1 MVLSLMRKHAK
12 SWLIKFLIAIIA
24 VVFIFYFGY
33 SFTADKAL
41 KVAYVNGELISGP
54 EYQKAYRDLSLAM
67 QARYKDMWNENMAKM
82 FNLKQRALDN
92 LINQRLMTQAAK
104 RLGLDVT
111 EEEVQQ
117 AIMNYPAFQVDGRF
131 DMRQYQLLLS
141 QNRMKPE
148 DFEQTITQDLL
159 DQKLKQFL
167 FAFLN
172 IPEKE
177 VLESYTFE
185 NETVN
190 IAFIPFKAETFKKT
204 VQLSPSDV
212 AAYYEKH
219 KEDYRVPKKIKA
231 VYIELGPGLFDE
243 AVEITDKEVVSFY
256 EYNIE
261 QYKHPKEVR
270 ARHILFKAA
279 EDASDEVVQKA
290 KKKAEKVLEKA
301 RKGDDFAKL
310 AKQYSEG
317 PSSSDGG
324 DLGYFQAGQMDPAF
338 EAAAFSLKPGEISD
352 LVRTPFGVHIIK
364 VEDIRE
370 ARTDPLEAVREK
382 IKETLTRHAATEKAH
397 EKGLL
402 LMDQMP
408 YDIELPVYAK
418 QHDLKV
424 TYSTFFAENEP
435 VTGIE
440 GSEKVVPSLFA
451 LEKNQTSELVELGGK
466 FYIFQVAESKES
478 SIPPLKEVE
487 AQVKADAAADAA
499 RKAAAAAASKWLEEL
514 KGGKSWDQV
523 AKVSGRTPEETGF
536 FSRRDPIPKM
546 GRAPGL
552 TETAFALS
560 SDKRYPDKVFQT
572 EEGVLVIR
580 WLGRKGIDPEKFK
593 KEADEYRRAL
603 VQAKHQQLFQNW
615 LESLRKDA
623 EIEIVT
629 HVTG

>member
-1 MVLSLMRKHAK
+1 MDTRSL
-12 SWLIKFLIAIIA
+12 
-24 VVFIFYFGY
+24 
-33 SFTADKAL
+33 ADKAL

-67 QARYKDMWNENMAKM
+67 QARYKDMWNENMARM
-82 FNLKQRALDN
+82 FNLKKRALDN
-92 LINQRLMTQAAK
+92 LIDQRLMTQAAR

-111 EEEVQQ
+111 EEEVQK
-117 AIMNYPAFQVDGRF
+117 AIMNYPAFQVAGRF
-131 DMRQYQLLLS
+131 DMRRYELLLS

-148 DFEQTITQDLL
+148 DFEQAMTQDLL

-177 VLESYTFE
+177 VLEAYTFE

-190 IAFIPFKAETFKKT
+190 IAFIPFKAEMFKKA
-204 VQLSPSDV
+204 VNLSPSDV

-219 KEDYRVPKKIKA
+219 KGDYRVPKKIKA
-231 VYIELGPGLFDE
+231 VYIELGPDLFDE
-243 AVEITDKEVVSFY
+243 AVEITDKEIVSFY

-261 QYKHPKEVR
+261 QYKHPKEVK
-270 ARHILFKAA
+270 ARHILFKVD
-279 EDASDEVVQKA
+279 EDAADEVAQ
-290 KKKAEKVLEKA
+290 KA
-301 RKGDDFAKL
+301 RKAAEAVLKKARQGADFAKL

-317 PSSSDGG
+317 PSSSNGG
-324 DLGYFQAGQMDPAF
+324 DLGYFQTGQMDPAF
-338 EAAAFSLKPGEISD
+338 ERAAFSLKPGEISD
-352 LVRTPFGVHIIK
+352 PIRTPFGVHIIK

-424 TYSTFFAENEP
+424 TYSTFFSENEP

-440 GSEKVVPSLFA
+440 ESQKVVPSLFA
-451 LEKNQTSELVELGGK
+451 LGKNETSELVELGGK

-478 SIPPLKEVE
+478 HIPPLKEVE
-487 AQVKADAAADAA
+487 AQVKKDAASHAA
-499 RKAAAAAASKWLEEL
+499 RKAATGAASKWLAEL
-514 KGGKSWDQV
+514 KEGKPWDEV
-523 AKVSGRTPEETGF
+523 AKASGRTPEETGF
-536 FSRRDPIPKM
+536 FSRRDPVPKI
-546 GRAPGL
+546 GDAPGL
-552 TETAFALS
+552 KETVFALGP
-560 SDKRYPDKVFQT
+560 DKRYPEKVFET
-572 EEGVLVIR
+572 REGALVIR
-580 WLGRKGIDPEKFK
+580 WIGRKGIDQDKFEEEKI
-593 KEADEYRRAL
+593 EYREAL
-603 VQAKHQQLFQNW
+603 IQAKHQRVFQNW

-623 EIEIVT
+623 EIEIVND
-629 HVTG
+629 VTG